1 MQPSAARALAVANP
15 SPRLAAVTSARRPLR
30 PVFTPNA
37 AAVSRPP
44 SRPRFASRHGCPVRP
59 NGGKHVDHGRPVR
72 SRRWGVRD
80 VARNDVSTPGSE
92 LPCLAADHHRDV
104 ALQDQSNLLVL
115 VMMFRNLCVGIEIH
129 QGQRRAL
136 TLTARATA
144 PLTIK
149 YGRVA
154 ERVSNW

>member
-37 AAVSRPP
+37 AVSGPP

-104 ALQDQSNLLVL
+104 ALQDQSNLLVPAML
-115 VMMFRNLCVGIEIH
+115 FRTLFVGIEI
-129 QGQRRAL
+129 
-136 TLTARATA
+136 
-144 PLTIK
+144 
-149 YGRVA
+149 
-154 ERVSNW
+154 